1 MQASMQY
8 FSETEL
14 AALLRAAKKQSERD
28 WLMILVAFNHGLRA
42 SEVVGQ
48 QPYDVK
54 PGQKP
59 RHGIRAC
66 DIRDGHLT
74 VQRLKGSLKTVQ
86 ALRADENPL
95 FNERDALESV
105 IRTLPANAK
114 VFDLTRVQFWRI
126 VQQHGK
132 TAGLPEHKLHPH
144 SLKHSV
150 AMRAI
155 KKTGIENVRQ
165 YLGHKSIAST
175 GEYLKVSDQEATVA
189 VQAVL

>member
-8 FSETEL
+8 FNENEL
-14 AALLRAAKKQSERD
+14 SGLLRAAKKASERD

-59 RHGIRAC
+59 RHGIRAG

-74 VQRLKGSLKTVQ
+74 VQRLKDSLKTVQ
-86 ALRADENPL
+86 ALRTDENPL
-95 FNERDALESV
+95 FDERAALESV

-114 VFDLTRVQFWRI
+114 AFNLTRVQFWRI
-126 VQQHGK
+126 IQQHGR
-132 TAGLPEHKLHPH
+132 TAGLPDHKLHPH
-144 SLKHSV
+144 TLE
-150 AMRAI
+150 A
-155 KKTGIENVRQ
+155 
-165 YLGHKSIAST
+165 LGRHA
-175 GEYLKVSDQEATVA
+175 GNQEIGH
-189 VQAVL
+189 